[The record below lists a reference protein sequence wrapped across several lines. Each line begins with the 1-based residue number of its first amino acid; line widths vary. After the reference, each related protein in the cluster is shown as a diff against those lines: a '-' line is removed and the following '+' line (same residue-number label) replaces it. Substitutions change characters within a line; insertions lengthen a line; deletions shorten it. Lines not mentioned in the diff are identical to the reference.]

1 MTIVEYEE
9 KEVRALLALERPKK
23 KKDTGKVLCLNGKE
37 LGHYTKKCT
46 EENNKANRPCG
57 MKKDLSLITCHKCKQ
72 KGHHA
77 DKCTEKSALRL
88 Q

>member
-37 LGHYTKKCT
+37 L
-46 EENNKANRPCG
+46 
-57 MKKDLSLITCHKCKQ
+57 
-72 KGHHA
+72 
-77 DKCTEKSALRL
+77 
-88 Q
+88 